1 MPQPPAPAVSPGKMR
16 YRALQV
22 MELEGKV
29 ENLAYAEALLNDLR
43 VSLEGYAKAGAGL
56 AAATEVTLASSVV
69 R

>member
-1 MPQPPAPAVSPGKMR
+1 MR